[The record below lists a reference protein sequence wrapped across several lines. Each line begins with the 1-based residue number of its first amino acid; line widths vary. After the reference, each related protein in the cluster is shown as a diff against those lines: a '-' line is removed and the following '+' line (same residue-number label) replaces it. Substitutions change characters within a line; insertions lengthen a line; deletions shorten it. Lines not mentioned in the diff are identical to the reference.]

1 MRRFDWIKSG
11 QPYIWL
17 CAAATAVALIMVGGL
32 LALLALRGLGQF
44 WPSALYHLQYQ
55 IPGQPPQTLI
65 GQWIQSEQLPR
76 QRLAQSGQ
84 PLPEGDSP
92 LLTRKLLKVGAREQF
107 GHDFVWLLDD
117 GLSVTEA
124 RPELWLLERREW
136 GDFYGTLLAVQEN
149 GQTVAEGDKA
159 QSEVAPRL
167 ARVQA
172 LMAQMQTQEMEGN
185 AAKLTKLRA
194 ELARD
199 SLLMQRADGQTVV
212 IALNQIVRAYQPNA
226 MNLPEKIRFY
236 GEKLWSFL
244 SEAPREAG
252 TEGGIF
258 PALFGTFLLTLLMT
272 LMVTPL
278 GVIAALYLHEYAKN
292 GLLTR
297 LIRIAVHNLAGVP
310 SIVYGVFGLGFFVY
324 VLGGSIDRLLF
335 SETLPAPTF
344 GTPGLF
350 WAALTLALLTL
361 PVVIVST
368 EEGLSRIPRSLR
380 EGALALGATQAETLL
395 KLVLPM
401 ASPALL
407 TGMILAVARAA
418 GEVAPLMLVGVVK
431 LAPALA
437 VDGSAPY
444 LHLERKIMHLG
455 FHIYDLGFQSPNIE
469 AARPLVYA
477 TALLLMLLIVLL
489 NLSAMLLR
497 SRLREKYRLL
507 EH

>member
-1 MRRFDWIKSG
+1 MQRSKWWGSG
-11 QPYIWL
+11 APGIWL
-17 CAAATAVALIMVGGL
+17 CAAATALALIMVGGL

-44 WPSALYHLQYQ
+44 WPSTLYQLEYQ
-55 IPGQPPQTLI
+55 IPGQGPQTLI
-65 GQWIQSEQLPR
+65 GKWIQSEQLPR
-76 QRLAQSGQ
+76 QRLAESGLL
-84 PLPEGDSP
+84 LPDNKSP

-117 GLSVTEA
+117 GLSA
-124 RPELWLLERREW
+124 AQALPELWVLERREW
-136 GDFYGTLLAVQEN
+136 GDFYGTLLAIQEN
-149 GQTVAEGDKA
+149 GQSVAGGDKA
-159 QSEVAPRL
+159 QSEVARRL
-167 ARVQA
+167 ARVKWLEKRLA
-172 LMAQMQTQEMEGN
+172 AAGN
-185 AAKLTKLRA
+185 NESQQIQLRA
-194 ELARD
+194 ELGRD
-199 SLLMQRADGQTVV
+199 SLLMQRSDGQTWV
-212 IALNQIVRAYQPNA
+212 ISLNQVVRAYQPNR
-226 MNLPEKIRFY
+226 MSFLQKIGFY
-236 GEKLWSFL
+236 GEKLMAFL
-244 SEAPREAG
+244 SEAPREAN

-335 SETLPAPTF
+335 ADNLPAPTF

-437 VDGSAPY
+437 IDGSAPY

>member
-1 MRRFDWIKSG
+1 MRRFNWVKSG

-17 CAAATAVALIMVGGL
+17 CAAATALALIMVGGL

-44 WPSALYHLQYQ
+44 WPAALWQLEYQ
-55 IPGQPPQTLI
+55 LPGEAPQKLI
-65 GQWIQSEQLPR
+65 GKWIQSEQLPR
-76 QRLAQSGQ
+76 QRLAESGL
-84 PLPEGDSP
+84 PLPDNKSP
-92 LLTRKLLKVGAREQF
+92 LLTRKLLKIGGREQF

-117 GLSVTEA
+117 GLSEA
-124 RPELWLLERREW
+124 LAHPALWALERREW
-136 GDFYGTLLAVQEN
+136 GDFYGHLLAVQEN
-149 GQTVAEGDKA
+149 GQTVAEGAKA
-159 QSEVAPRL
+159 EQQVAPRL
-167 ARVQA
+167 ARVRA
-172 LMAQMQTQEMEGN
+172 LIGRAQKLETSGDSAEL
-185 AAKLTKLRA
+185 AALRH

-199 SLLMQRADGQTVV
+199 SLLMQRADGQTQV
-212 IALNQIVRAYQPNA
+212 IALSQVVRAYQPNA
-226 MNLPEKIRFY
+226 MSLLQKIGFY
-236 GEKLWSFL
+236 GEKLMAFL
-244 SEAPREAG
+244 SEAPREAN

-335 SETLPAPTF
+335 ADNLPAPTF

-497 SRLREKYRLL
+497 SRLRDKYRLL

>member
-1 MRRFDWIKSG
+1 MPRSNGWMG
-11 QPYIWL
+11 IWL
-17 CAAATAVALIMVGGL
+17 CAAATALALLMVGGL
-32 LALLALRGLGQF
+32 LALLAVRGLAPF
-44 WPSALYHLQYQ
+44 WPSALYQLHYQ
-55 IPGQPPQTLI
+55 IPGQPPQTFI
-65 GQWIQSEQLPR
+65 GKRIQSEQLPR
-76 QRLAQSGQ
+76 QRLAESGL
-84 PLPEGDSP
+84 PLPDNKSP
-92 LLTRKLLKVGAREQF
+92 VLTRSLFKIGGREQL
-107 GHDFVWLLDD
+107 GHDFIWLVDD
-117 GLSVTEA
+117 WLSEA
-124 RPELWLLERREW
+124 QALPSLWALERRES
-136 GDFYGTLLAVQEN
+136 GDFYGRLLAVLEN
-149 GQTVAEGDKA
+149 GQIVAEGEAA

-167 ARVQA
+167 ARIKA
-172 LMAQMQTQEMEGN
+172 LKTSLQN
-185 AAKLTKLRA
+185 A
-194 ELARD
+194 ESSD
-199 SLLMQRADGQTVV
+199 SLLMQRADGQSVLIPVAQV
-212 IALNQIVRAYQPNA
+212 IRAYQPNQ
-226 MNLPEKIRFY
+226 MNLLEKIGFY
-236 GEKLWSFL
+236 GEKLWAFL
-244 SEAPREAG
+244 SEEPREAG
-252 TEGGIF
+252 SEGGIF

-272 LMVTPL
+272 LIVTPL
-278 GVIAALYLHEYAKN
+278 GVLAALYLHEYAKN
-292 GLLTR
+292 GALTR

-335 SETLPAPTF
+335 SENLPAPTF

-380 EGALALGATQAETLL
+380 EGSLALGATKAETLL

-407 TGMILAVARAA
+407 TGMILSVARAA

-437 VDGSAPY
+437 IDSQAPY

-469 AARPLVYA
+469 AARPLLYA

>member
-44 WPSALYHLQYQ
+44 WPSALYQLEYQ
-55 IPGQPPQTLI
+55 VPGQPPQTLI
-65 GQWIQSEQLPR
+65 GQWVQSEQLPR
-76 QRLAQSGQ
+76 QRLAESGL
-84 PLPEGDSP
+84 PLPENEKP
-92 LLTRKLLKVGAREQF
+92 LLTRKLLKIGGREQF
-107 GHDFVWLLDD
+107 GHDFVWLLNDW
-117 GLSVTEA
+117 LSDPEA
-124 RPELWLLERREW
+124 RPELWVLERREW
-136 GDFYGTLLAVQEN
+136 GDFYGTLLAVREN
-149 GQTVAEGDKA
+149 DQAVVGGDKA
-159 QSEVAPRL
+159 QVEIAPRL
-167 ARVQA
+167 ARVKA
-172 LMAQMQTQEMEGN
+172 LEKRLARVENNEPLQTQ
-185 AAKLTKLRA
+185 LRA

-226 MNLPEKIRFY
+226 MKLLEKIRFY
-236 GEKLWSFL
+236 GEKLWAFL

-335 SETLPAPTF
+335 SENLPAPTF